1 MIKNRTASRHLPAVW
16 LCLAL
21 FSVSLAP
28 SHALADNLRAY
39 QIEAGRLDAALS
51 HFASQAGLTLVIDGR
66 LTEGKTTS
74 GLDGTYRPAKG
85 LEQLLSGTGLQV
97 VRQNNGSYRLKRK
110 EGDRGATNQLE
121 KVTVTSASASGKA
134 VDVANA
140 PASISVIGREELEGK
155 SYRDITEALQDVP
168 GVYVDDGP
176 SGKGGTEEISIRGMD
191 SDYTLILVDGRPQ
204 GSGQSYYNGF
214 GAGAEFGWLPPISA
228 IERIEVIRGP
238 MSSLYGSDALGGV
251 INVITKATPE
261 HWAGSVTLERTEQ
274 ENHDSGDYQQ
284 QRYYLSGPLLA
295 DTLALTVTG
304 SRYMRDEDEIDS
316 GYLDLDRD
324 SNSAKL
330 SWTPSENQTLA
341 LEAGYANQLT
351 QGTAANTGS
360 DSELYT
366 VRRYQAL
373 NHDLLWGGDVS
384 TNSYVQ
390 HEELENQ
397 TQDARYQRATANT
410 QTTLP
415 LGDHVLTLGGQYREQ
430 QTENP
435 TRAIG
440 ERDLKRWDMA
450 LFAEDQ
456 WFVSDPLALTAGLR
470 WVDDENYGSEAVPRL
485 YAVYNL
491 SSSWTLKGGASAG
504 YRTPDLKEG
513 DSNWVEGGGGPSVDG
528 GDIGNDNLKP
538 EKSVTYEIG
547 AMWEADNG
555 VQAGLTI
562 YQTDYEDKIEKPL
575 ICDRISGSDTTC
587 IYQGYDYEKL
597 YRYTN
602 VDEARIQG
610 AEATL
615 SFPIGARVRLDTNYS
630 LTDSEQLS
638 GDDKGLPLNDQPK
651 HRANIALNW
660 RANDAARLWAKA
672 RYKGKA
678 SQIAARSGL
687 SEEYPS
693 YTLVDTGM
701 VYSLTDQLDVYGSVE
716 NLFDKEINTDD
727 YGRILDGRRYTAGLT
742 LNF

>member
-1 MIKNRTASRHLPAVW
+1 MNNDNAACRRRSRAWLAMAFCAATLTSFPAM
-16 LCLAL
+16 AD
-21 FSVSLAP
+21 AP
-28 SHALADNLRAY
+28 RQY
-39 QIEAGRLDAALS
+39 QIEGGRLDGALS
-51 HFASQAGLTLVIDGR
+51 HFASEAGLTLVIDGR
-66 LTEGKTTS
+66 LTEGKITR
-74 GLDGTYRPAKG
+74 GLDGAFSTRQG
-85 LEQLLSGTGLQV
+85 LDQLLTGTGLEA
-97 VRQNNGSYRLKRK
+97 VRQPNGSYRLKVA
-110 EGDRGATNQLE
+110 DPAAAPNQLE

-176 SGKGGTEEISIRGMD
+176 SSKGGTETISIRGMD
-191 SDYTLILVDGRPQ
+191 SKYTLILVDGRPQ

-214 GAGAEFGWLPPISA
+214 GTGAEYGWLPPISA

-251 INVITKATPE
+251 INVITKGTPDQ
-261 HWAGSVTLERTEQ
+261 WGGSLTLERTEQ

-284 QRYYLSGPLLA
+284 QRFYLSGPLLE
-295 DTLALTVTG
+295 DRLGLTVTG
-304 SRYMRDEDEIDS
+304 TRYQRDEDHLEG
-316 GYLDLDRD
+316 GYHALDRD
-324 SNSAKL
+324 SHSAKL
-330 SWTPSENQTLA
+330 SWTPSEDQTLA
-341 LEAGYANQLT
+341 LEAGYGTQLT
-351 QGTAANTGS
+351 EGSADKTGS

-373 NHDLLWGGDVS
+373 THDLLWGGKVS

-397 TQDARYQRATANT
+397 TQDARYARTTANT
-410 QTTLP
+410 QSTLP
-415 LGDHVLTLGGQYREQ
+415 LGNHVITAGAQYREQ

-440 ERDLKRWDMA
+440 EPDLERWDMA

-456 WFVSDPLALTAGLR
+456 WFITDPLALTAGLR
-470 WVDDENYGSEAVPRL
+470 WVDDEHYGSEAVPRL

-491 SSSWTLKGGASAG
+491 SSTVTLKGGASAG
-504 YRTPDLKEG
+504 YRTPDLKQG
-513 DSNWVEGGGGPSVDG
+513 DSNWVEGGGGRSVDG

-547 AMWEADNG
+547 AMWESDNG
-555 VQAGLTI
+555 VQAGLTV
-562 YQTDYEDKIEKPL
+562 YQTDYQDKIEKPL
-575 ICDRISGSDTTC
+575 ICDRISGPDASC
-587 IYQGYDYEKL
+587 VYQGYDYEKL

-615 SFPIGARVRLDTNYS
+615 SFPVGSRLRVDTNYT
-630 LTDSEQLS
+630 LTDSEQLT
-638 GDDKGLPLNDQPK
+638 GDDKGLPLNDQPR

-660 RANDAARLWAKA
+660 RANDATRVWAKA
-672 RYKGKA
+672 RYKGSA

-687 SEEYPS
+687 SEKYPG
-693 YTLVDTGM
+693 YTLVDSGL
-701 VYSLTDQLDVYGSVE
+701 VYALTEQLDVYGSVE
-716 NLFDKEINTDD
+716 NVFDKDINTDD
-727 YGRILDGRRYTAGLT
+727 YGRILDGRRYSAGLT
-742 LNF
+742 FNF